1 MLGGSL
7 VDAQVHYSVSKYS
20 AVFNSFS
27 FQLFAEADMFV
38 GVSISGSVN
47 QAVSP
52 FILQFMM
59 PID

>member
-7 VDAQVHYSVSKYS
+7 IDAEVNNPVSKCS
-20 AVFNSFS
+20 AGFNSFS
-27 FQLFAEADMFV
+27 FQIFAEADMFV

-52 FILQFMM
+52 FILQHES
-59 PID
+59 